1 MGTAG
6 GDGGGT
12 VPLYHKLGIGEHA
25 VVVLKAAPPGFED
38 ELAGRPPTSVVSRRA
53 VKGRT
58 LTVWFVAAVRA
69 LDAGIDAVVADSG
82 TGSLWICWPR
92 RSAPVDTDIS
102 FDDVQRA
109 GLERGLVDH
118 KICAIDETWTAL
130 RFARRKEG
138 KYQVGTPG
146 APCYAEQSIST
157 TSPAAWSV
165 ANRKPWPA

>member
-12 VPLYHKLGIGEHA
+12 VPLYRKLGIGEHA

-58 LTVWFVAAVRA
+58 LTVWFVAAMRA

-82 TGSLWICWPR
+82 TGGLWICWPK

-109 GLERGLVDH
+109 GIERGLVDH

-138 KYQVGTPG
+138 KSQVGTRG
-146 APCYAEQSIST
+146 ALCYAEQSIAT
-157 TSPAAWSV
+157 TSPAARSV